1 MSMETPLHTYW
12 RIRLHQ
18 VKEALENNHFGA
30 YCVENKEEAHYV
42 ITNEILGKL
51 KDIHRVARGDSLSFE
66 ATGLLDVIPDN
77 PAYEWIDPFEE
88 GLAEADMYERGRQAL
103 LSDLFFTGSNAVTES
118 GLLVNLD
125 GWGNR
130 VGGLTFG
137 PRHVVVVV
145 GRNKIVPDLEA
156 AMVRIKDYAA
166 PVNAIRHQV
175 KTPCVKTASCE
186 DCNSPERIC
195 NAWTITEK
203 SFPKGRIQV
212 ILINEDLGI

>member
-12 RIRLHQ
+12 RIRLHR
-18 VKEALENNHFGA
+18 VKEALKNNQFES
-30 YCVENKEEAHYV
+30 YCVENAQEAKNV
-42 ITNEILGKL
+42 ITSEILGTL
-51 KDIHRVARGDSLSFE
+51 NDIRRVARGDSLSCE
-66 ATGLLDVIPDN
+66 STGLLDIFPDN

-88 GLAEADMYERGRQAL
+88 GLTESEMYERGRQAL

-137 PRHVVVVV
+137 PRHVIVIV
-145 GRNKIVPDLEA
+145 GRNKIVPDLES

-212 ILINEDLGI
+212 VLINEDLGI